1 VDSAVKSAYKGGDG
15 ALVTDLNQDCSN
27 PRSKCFTPEKLLQ
40 PLQQFE
46 SQMSKDKAMYQDL
59 VKTVNVK
66 SASKKAKLVES
77 QLNNFVDV
85 GAPVSQPHQTEHEA
99 TEAAILS
106 VQNEMG
112 QQLKAQF

>member
-1 VDSAVKSAYKGGDG
+1 
-15 ALVTDLNQDCSN
+15 
-27 PRSKCFTPEKLLQ
+27 
-40 PLQQFE
+40 
-46 SQMSKDKAMYQDL
+46 MYQDL

-85 GAPVSQPHQTEHEA
+85 GAPASQPHQTEHEA